1 MLIDVLDKNFSFI
14 PVALRCP
21 WGD

>member
-1 MLIDVLDKNFSFI
+1 MLIDVIDKNFSFI
-14 PVALRCP
+14 PVVLRCP